1 MTLTSEI
8 GATSKTGAGGLEW
21 RRARQAIASWLGVV
35 VLGVV
40 VGVLVVLVPAMAIAR
55 PAGDKVFTIANYPVQ
70 AKAANA
76 VAAKE
81 QAIADGQKAAFRSL
95 LKRLVPVM
103 AYSRLKAL
111 KETDPQG
118 LLDGYVVRSERN
130 STTEY
135 IASLDFSFRPDAVR
149 NLLRREAVPYIDEQA
164 PEVVLV
170 AAVREGGKL
179 VRSGSV
185 AKAWPDIWRDLDLT
199 NTLTPLNLAEMKP
212 FIHDDTLNMLIAGDE
227 SANRV
232 LANEYGGASVVVA
245 VAEVDQPAGRV
256 HVTLAGRDAV
266 GPLTLKRSY
275 RLSHGDAGYAMELAA
290 VVSMGIIEGRWKA
303 VRAQRYGGVA
313 ALSNGGEPVRM
324 QVEFRGLAEWTDL
337 HTRVRETPGVSD
349 VQVDAVSARGADL
362 QVTFPG
368 GGPALANALAARGL
382 SLSNVG
388 GNWFLRSGF

>member
-1 MTLTSEI
+1 MTMMERVWPSRRGVAWTI
-8 GATSKTGAGGLEW
+8 EW
-21 RRARQAIASWLGVV
+21 AAFTVAITAFALMTVVFLPGQASARG
-35 VLGVV
+35 
-40 VGVLVVLVPAMAIAR
+40 
-55 PAGDKVFTIANYPVQ
+55 AGDKVFTVANYPVQ

-81 QAIADGQKAAFRSL
+81 QAIAEGQKAAFRSL

-111 KETDPQG
+111 KETDPQN
-118 LLDGYVVRSERN
+118 LVDGFVVRSERN

-135 IASLDFSFRPDAVR
+135 IASLDFSFRPDPVR
-149 NLLRREAVPYIDEQA
+149 NLLRREGIPFIEEQA
-164 PEVVLV
+164 TEVVLV
-170 AAVREGGKL
+170 PAIREGGKL
-179 VRSGSV
+179 VRSGNV
-185 AKAWPDIWRDLDLT
+185 ASAWSDIWRDLDLK
-199 NTLTPLNLAEMKP
+199 NALTPLKLGEIKP
-212 FIHDDTLNMLIAGDE
+212 FIHDDTLNMLVAGDE

-232 LANEYGGASVVVA
+232 LASEYGGQSVVVA
-245 VAEVDQPAGRV
+245 IAEIDQPANRV

-266 GPLTLKRSY
+266 GQFSLKRSY
-275 RLSHGDAGYAMELAA
+275 RLYDGEIGYSMEMAA

-303 VRAQRYGGVA
+303 VKAQRYGGVA
-313 ALSNGGEPVRM
+313 ALSAGGEPVRM
-324 QVEFRGLAEWTDL
+324 QAEFQGLAEWTDV

-382 SLSNVG
+382 SLRNIG
-388 GNWFLRSGF
+388 GNWFLRSSF